1 MDDLPNTSSA
11 DASPPF
17 DHDYDYDEYYS
28 EFAAFLSDPSS
39 SSDMRKTARGSLK
52 QSLCAGGGTLT
63 GSLIGGPVGGLV
75 GGVAGS
81 IIGYLKSDNYSGVL
95 NDVLKL
101 QGEAR
106 KKLITRVT
114 KVLKA
119 AGATATSLEGGVRTF
134 RETLIKYSQRDDV
147 RDGIWKA
154 CVDSI
159 RD

>member
-106 KKLITRVT
+106 K
-114 KVLKA
+114 
-119 AGATATSLEGGVRTF
+119 VRTRKQGLSL
-134 RETLIKYSQRDDV
+134 REVFGRNTNFVFTSV
-147 RDGIWKA
+147 APPHWKQYIFYPSH
-154 CVDSI
+154 CHK
-159 RD
+159 

>member
-1 MDDLPNTSSA
+1 MADFPNTSGA

-17 DHDYDYDEYYS
+17 DHDIDYDEYYS

-81 IIGYLKSDNYSGVL
+81 IIGYLKSDDYSGVL
-95 NDVLKL
+95 NGILKL

-114 KVLKA
+114 KVLKT
-119 AGATATSLEGGVRTF
+119 AGVTTTSLEEGVRTF
-134 RETLIKYSQRDDV
+134 RETLIKYSQRNDV

-154 CVDSI
+154 CVDSV